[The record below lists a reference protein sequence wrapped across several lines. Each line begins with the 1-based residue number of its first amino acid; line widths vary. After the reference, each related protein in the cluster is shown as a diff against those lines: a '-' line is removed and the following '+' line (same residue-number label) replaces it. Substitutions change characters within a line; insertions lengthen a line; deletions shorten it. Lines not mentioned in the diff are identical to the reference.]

1 MGTPT
6 YLSSDLI
13 DMSNIGVRDGDAGGH
28 KSSVPEITISIVS
41 HGQAALVRPLLTQ
54 LRALS
59 SKASLHVIVT
69 QNLPEDRIPVEDSD
83 AFRVT
88 WLTNA
93 VPAGFGAN
101 HNAAFAH
108 CRSNFFLVLNP
119 DVRLSDDSVLRLVDH
134 LVKHPGVAGPRVV
147 TPSGNLEDSA
157 RRVPSPVRLA
167 KRWLL
172 RRFESD
178 YDVSVECQSVDWVAG
193 MCLAF
198 DRDSFSRVGGFDSR
212 FHLYCEDVDICL
224 RLRLLGRQVSWLKSA
239 TVVHDAQRASH
250 RKWRY
255 LGWHLQSLG
264 RLLTSAAYWR
274 FRLGVRSSS

>member
-1 MGTPT
+1 MSEVAVRHGDNWSNATATP
-6 YLSSDLI
+6 
-13 DMSNIGVRDGDAGGH
+13 
-28 KSSVPEITISIVS
+28 KITVSIVS
-41 HGQAALVRPLLTQ
+41 HGQVALVRPLLAQ
-54 LRALS
+54 LRSLS
-59 SKASLHVIVT
+59 AKAALHVIVT
-69 QNLPEDRIPVEDSD
+69 QNLPEDRIPVEESE

-88 WLTNA
+88 WLENA

-108 CRSNFFLVLNP
+108 CRSDCFLVLNP
-119 DVRLSDDSVLRLVDH
+119 DVRLSDDSVLRLADH
-134 LVKHPGVAGPRVV
+134 LAQCPGVAGPRVV
-147 TPSGNLEDSA
+147 TPSGSLEDSA
-157 RRVPSPVRLA
+157 RRVPSPVRLI

-172 RRFESD
+172 RRFEPD
-178 YDVSVECQSVDWVAG
+178 YDASVECQPVDWVAG

-198 DRDSFSRVGGFDSR
+198 DRDSFARVGGFDGR

-224 RLRLLGRQVSWLKSA
+224 RLRLLGRHVSWLQSA

-255 LGWHLQSLG
+255 LVWHLQSLG

-274 FRLGVRSSS
+274 FRFGVRGGY

>member
-1 MGTPT
+1 
-6 YLSSDLI
+6 
-13 DMSNIGVRDGDAGGH
+13 MSNVAGRDGDARGSESGA
-28 KSSVPEITISIVS
+28 SDITISIVS
-41 HGQAALVRPLLTQ
+41 HGQAALVRPLLVQ

-59 SKASLHVIVT
+59 AKASLHVIVT
-69 QNLPEDRIPVEDSD
+69 QNLPEDRIPVEESD
-83 AFRVT
+83 TFRVT
-88 WLTNA
+88 WLTNV

-108 CRSNFFLVLNP
+108 CRSNCFVVLNP
-119 DVRLSDDSVLRLVDH
+119 DVRLGDDSVLRLVDH

-147 TPSGNLEDSA
+147 TPSGSVEDSA

-172 RRFESD
+172 RRFEPD
-178 YDVSVECQSVDWVAG
+178 YDASVECQPVDWVAG

-224 RLRLLGRQVSWLKSA
+224 RLRLLGRQVSWLQSA
-239 TVVHDAQRASH
+239 TVVHEAQRASH

-255 LGWHLQSLG
+255 LVWHLQSLG